1 MSEPL
6 IGLLL
11 IVAGYFAGSFPTA
24 RIIGML
30 SGHDHS
36 KEGSGNPGASNVYR
50 TSGAAYGLLTF
61 FVDAAK
67 GFIPVFLT
75 LLVLDRRW
83 AAVVWVAATA
93 GHILPFARFL
103 RGGKGVATGA
113 GGSFPLFP
121 WIGLP
126 LVALFLVLVRQTR
139 TASVGSLVITVLMPL
154 LVIFRFQH
162 WIELVATFVVSGLIL
177 LRHRANIKRLVSGSE
192 NTVR

>member
-1 MSEPL
+1 VPDVVL
-6 IGLLL
+6 GFAFI
-11 IVAGYFAGSFPTA
+11 IAGYFAGSFPTA

-67 GFIPVFLT
+67 GFLPVLAT

-103 RGGKGVATGA
+103 RGGKGVATGG
-113 GGSFPLFP
+113 GGSLPLFP
-121 WIGLP
+121 FIGLP
-126 LVALFLVLVRQTR
+126 LLALFLLLVRQTR
-139 TASVGSLVITVLMPL
+139 TASIGSLVITVLLPIG
-154 LVIFRFQH
+154 VFFRYQH
-162 WIELVATFVVSGLIL
+162 WIEMVATLVVSGLIL

-192 NTVR
+192 HRVA